1 MCIQAQ
7 SCEPRIS
14 SYDTYCRPFALIGW
28 TLNQDRLWCLRCHPT
43 REQLEWSSV
52 HRFSWKTGRRQMIC
66 SSIFRNALRPLAPQR
81 CINSPPETM
90 VGPTDG
96 FSDADHYGSS
106 SHSHKAVILPT
117 TRPPLGFGDSW
128 DQRSLQFDK
137 DAGIPEQRIPPDW
150 TESSVDVKDNR
161 TEP

>member
-1 MCIQAQ
+1 
-7 SCEPRIS
+7 
-14 SYDTYCRPFALIGW
+14 
-28 TLNQDRLWCLRCHPT
+28 
-43 REQLEWSSV
+43 
-52 HRFSWKTGRRQMIC
+52 
-66 SSIFRNALRPLAPQR
+66 
-81 CINSPPETM
+81 M

-117 TRPPLGFGDSW
+117 TRPPFRFGDSW

-150 TESSVDVKDNR
+150 TESSGRRFIFAAPDTALTISLPAPSTQTKYAMLFA
-161 TEP
+161 